1 MKKNTL
7 KENIIAYLL
16 IAFMFV
22 ISAFIV
28 GFIQEFVNCRIFN
41 KCPSKNRIDR
51 QRLLDW
57 QMDDTRESIE
67 RMKKQREQL
76 INDSLIHIE
85 LPEVNLID

>member
-7 KENIIAYLL
+7 KENIIEYLL
-16 IAFMFV
+16 SVFI
-22 ISAFIV
+22 ILIGIFIV

>member
-51 QRLLDW
+51 QRLLEW
-57 QMDDTRESIE
+57 EMDDLRES
-67 RMKKQREQL
+67 MKKRDKKMEQL

>member
-16 IAFMFV
+16 IAFMIV

-57 QMDDTRESIE
+57 KRDDLREEI
-67 RMKKQREQL
+67 KKSWEKLDQHFIMPVYE
-76 INDSLIHIE
+76 I
-85 LPEVNLID
+85 PEVNLID

>member
-1 MKKNTL
+1 M
-7 KENIIAYLL
+7 L
-16 IAFMFV
+16 IAFIIV
-22 ISAFIV
+22 IGTFIV
-28 GFIQEFVNCRIFN
+28 GFIREFVNCRIFN